1 MGKPGRF
8 AARRAILSV
17 QPQAEDD
24 AIAAGR
30 GAEAA
35 LRGLMRDSHALKS
48 ARIFHSK
55 RVPKVMGRASG
66 RLPGGGGRFE
76 IDLIVVTPRQLTA
89 IEIKNW
95 SGELRVENGRW
106 LQKRRNGEDLDH
118 GDVLALN
125 SQKLDVLTAFLA
137 AKSLRAPPLL
147 SSRVMLWNKNL
158 QLAPMLRDHP
168 AVIERHALDGY
179 LAEQHAPRFGARFL
193 NAVMSLLL
201 DGEAG
206 AKSPKR
212 IRPLGRWKMRKL
224 HNALDRLSGFDHI
237 ELVGGRVLAGDL
249 LSLQTKAG
257 AVRLRK
263 ALKSGEVVNVLCK
276 RGALGSFLTALFG
289 ANPIRL
295 GGKMRRVKVEIADTV
310 LFHAAGQ
317 PQPEPVPLVQIN
329 RLVWG

>member
-168 AVIERHALDGY
+168 AVIERHAL
-179 LAEQHAPRFGARFL
+179 RGAVSECRHVI
-193 NAVMSLLL
+193 A
-201 DGEAG
+201 AG
-206 AKSPKR
+206 R
-212 IRPLGRWKMRKL
+212 R
-224 HNALDRLSGFDHI
+224 
-237 ELVGGRVLAGDL
+237 GGRKAA
-249 LSLQTKAG
+249 QTDPPAWPLEN
-257 AVRLRK
+257 AQ
-263 ALKSGEVVNVLCK
+263 
-276 RGALGSFLTALFG
+276 TAQCTG
-289 ANPIRL
+289 
-295 GGKMRRVKVEIADTV
+295 
-310 LFHAAGQ
+310 
-317 PQPEPVPLVQIN
+317 
-329 RLVWG
+329 